1 MQRNLLSDYIP
12 GIYLLCGLLFFSNFK
27 CHPNMEK
34 DFCQALIDNDR
45 KALQPVVDAYL
56 KTLDAKDNL
65 DSNNQKIKEW
75 IQRHSCVDAVE
86 ISSMLLSSDPL
97 IQNFYITL
105 KTETSEQ
112 RSIGI
117 KLLEDKYLF
126 SYR

>member
-1 MQRNLLSDYIP
+1 
-12 GIYLLCGLLFFSNFK
+12 
-27 CHPNMEK
+27 MEK

-65 DSNNQKIKEW
+65 YSNNVKIKEW
-75 IQRHSCVDAVE
+75 IEGHSCVDLVE
-86 ISSMLLSSDPL
+86 ISSILLSSDPL
-97 IQNFYITL
+97 IQNFYVTL
-105 KTETSEQ
+105 KTENKEQ